1 MDVTCQEEM
10 RTIGVG
16 TASVHKRYRKG
27 ESERTGKDILE
38 KHKLKE
44 I

>member
-1 MDVTCQEEM
+1 M
-10 RTIGVG
+10 RIIGVG
-16 TASVHKRYRKG
+16 IVFVYKRYRKG

-38 KHKLKE
+38 KYKLKE